1 MDCPNCLSDL
11 LESSR
16 ISSFEFSLKRLFEI
30 KTELKKKTIH
40 ARSNHL
46 IDWYKCKL
54 IPMRVS
60 RVVEP
65 QS

>member
-1 MDCPNCLSDL
+1 MDYPNCLSYL

-16 ISSFEFSLKRLFEI
+16 ISSFVFSLKRLFEI
-30 KTELKKKTIH
+30 KTELMRKTIH
-40 ARSNHL
+40 ARLNGL

-54 IPMRVS
+54 IPTKVS
-60 RVVEP
+60 RVFEP